1 MKNCEQTRAVFFYF
15 AHFSLAIV
23 KSGPIN
29 SVREI
34 VELELVVISC
44 LKSVTPPKV
53 EHFLHTEESRTN
65 FVNNGDVKSTKRFFF
80 FLILAIH
87 HFLFVLVGS

>member
-1 MKNCEQTRAVFFYF
+1 MKNCEQTRAIFFF
-15 AHFSLAIV
+15 KIAHFSLAIV

-44 LKSVTPPKV
+44 LKSVTPKV
-53 EHFLHTEESRTN
+53 HHFLHTEKSRTN
-65 FVNNGDVKSTKRFFF
+65 FANNGDVKSTKRFFF
-80 FLILAIH
+80 F
-87 HFLFVLVGS
+87 